1 MNPDDKGG
9 TGRGEGHNP
18 RALPIRL
25 HRCRQAPPQDIKAP
39 RDGPKQLRRVPAQS
53 QTKTTPVAQVE
64 TSGGRSP
71 APPAAACLL
80 FSALGAV
87 RRARARGRS
96 AQSGAGGR
104 GQRRRQYTDS
114 TLGASPGS
122 ARRLS
127 TSCSPPGRGRGT
139 ARLRLRAARLRV
151 CVRPLGCSP
160 RGPRRPRSCPGSG
173 PRRCLGGGN
182 CDRGSGVRE
191 AAGTRGEGRVPGR
204 PRAGRR
210 QLEGRVPSP
219 AARRPHATS
228 RSPWQWRQPP

>member
-9 TGRGEGHNP
+9 TGRGESHNP
-18 RALPIRL
+18 RALPIHL
-25 HRCRQAPPQDIKAP
+25 LRCRWAPPQEIKAP
-39 RDGPKQLRRVPAQS
+39 RDGPKGLRRVPAQS

-96 AQSGAGGR
+96 AQSGAEGR
-104 GQRRRQYTDS
+104 GQWRRQYTDS

-122 ARRLS
+122 TRRLS
-127 TSCSPPGRGRGT
+127 TSCSQPGRGRGT

-160 RGPRRPRSCPGSG
+160 WGPRRPRSCPGSG

-182 CDRGSGVRE
+182 CDRSLGSKRLFSN
-191 AAGTRGEGRVPGR
+191 R
-204 PRAGRR
+204 
-210 QLEGRVPSP
+210 
-219 AARRPHATS
+219 
-228 RSPWQWRQPP
+228 

>member
-1 MNPDDKGG
+1 MNPDDKEG

-18 RALPIRL
+18 GALPIRL
-25 HRCRQAPPQDIKAP
+25 PRCRQAPSQDIKAP
-39 RDGPKQLRRVPAQS
+39 TDGPKGLRRVPAQS

-64 TSGGRSP
+64 TGGGRSP
-71 APPAAACLL
+71 APPAGACLL

-114 TLGASPGS
+114 ALGASPGS
-122 ARRLS
+122 TRRLS
-127 TSCSPPGRGRGT
+127 TSCSRPGRGRGT
-139 ARLRLRAARLRV
+139 ARLRRWAAHLRV

-160 RGPRRPRSCPGSG
+160 RGPRRPRSCPDSG

-191 AAGTRGEGRVPGR
+191 AAGTRGEEIGRAHV
-204 PRAGRR
+204 
-210 QLEGRVPSP
+210 
-219 AARRPHATS
+219 
-228 RSPWQWRQPP
+228 